1 MSIFNSPSQYPWF
14 MVDYITIG
22 DRDELFQAALDIVK
36 GLFYRMS
43 EDDLVLNSRLLK
55 RLTDVMFSCPGFTEA
70 QKDDVAFVCNINPYT
85 LRPPLAPMADHWHV
99 FKTIGPKPYVEEDVL
114 KVRCLDMIEISNI
127 LIYSSTTLLLSARL
141 QLPWML

>member
-1 MSIFNSPSQYPWF
+1 

-36 GLFYRMS
+36 GLLQRMS
-43 EDDLVLNSRLLK
+43 EDDLALNSRLLK
-55 RLTDVMFSCPGFTEA
+55 RITDVVFSCPGFTEA

-114 KVRCLDMIEISNI
+114 KVRNLNAIEILEI
-127 LIYSSTTLLLSARL
+127 LMEDSITSL
-141 QLPWML
+141 

>member
-1 MSIFNSPSQYPWF
+1 

-36 GLFYRMS
+36 GLLQRMS
-43 EDDLVLNSRLLK
+43 EDDLALNSRLLK
-55 RLTDVMFSCPGFTEA
+55 RITDIVFSCPGFTEA

-114 KVRCLDMIEISNI
+114 KVRNLNAIEIFEI
-127 LIYSSTTLLLSARL
+127 LTEDSITSL
-141 QLPWML
+141 

>member
-1 MSIFNSPSQYPWF
+1 

-36 GLFYRMS
+36 GLLQRMS

-55 RLTDVMFSCPGFTEA
+55 RITDVLFSCPGFTEA

-114 KVRCLDMIEISNI
+114 KVRNLNAIEILEI
-127 LIYSSTTLLLSARL
+127 LTEDSITSL
-141 QLPWML
+141 

>member
-1 MSIFNSPSQYPWF
+1 

-36 GLFYRMS
+36 GLLQRMS
-43 EDDLVLNSRLLK
+43 EDDLALNSRLLK
-55 RLTDVMFSCPGFTEA
+55 RITDVVFSCPGFTEA

-114 KVRCLDMIEISNI
+114 KVRNLNAIEILEI
-127 LIYSSTTLLLSARL
+127 LTEDSITSL
-141 QLPWML
+141 

>member
-1 MSIFNSPSQYPWF
+1 

-36 GLFYRMS
+36 GLLQRMS
-43 EDDLVLNSRLLK
+43 EEDIMLNSRLLK
-55 RLTDVMFSCPGFTEA
+55 RITDVMFGCPGFTEA

-114 KVRCLDMIEISNI
+114 KVKNPNNIEISDM
-127 LIYSSTTLLLSARL
+127 LTEDSTTSLWSAKL
-141 QLPWML
+141 QLPWMS